1 MEIISWIC
9 TRYITL
15 QDAHNIQYSSQLSS
29 PVITFLSFKQLNEIW
44 ENEAHRGTCPCI
56 CSSSLCWLSL
66 QSWCL
71 PCMEPE
77 TVLARAAY
85 IYVYTN
91 TTKPTKLSYLL
102 SLHYIALHLKLL
114 LKTWALC
121 LWVLC
126 LQICDDCPQFMGHHS
141 SVSTAQVVIEGIM
154 DEGILVLWK
163 DHAATDDKSR
173 TVLYSLRY

>member
-1 MEIISWIC
+1 MIKVFH
-9 TRYITL
+9 T
-15 QDAHNIQYSSQLSS
+15 
-29 PVITFLSFKQLNEIW
+29 KQLNEIF
-44 ENEAHRGTCPCI
+44 ENETHRGTCPCI

-85 IYVYTN
+85 VYICIATQWN
-91 TTKPTKLSYLL
+91 PQNYHTYYNSHYKLKSDGN
-102 SLHYIALHLKLL
+102 IKALHLKLL
-114 LKTWALC
+114 LKPWALC

-126 LQICDDCPQFMGHHS
+126 LQISDDCPQFMGSHS

-154 DEGILVLWK
+154 DECILVLWK
-163 DHAATDDKSR
+163 GHAATDDKSR